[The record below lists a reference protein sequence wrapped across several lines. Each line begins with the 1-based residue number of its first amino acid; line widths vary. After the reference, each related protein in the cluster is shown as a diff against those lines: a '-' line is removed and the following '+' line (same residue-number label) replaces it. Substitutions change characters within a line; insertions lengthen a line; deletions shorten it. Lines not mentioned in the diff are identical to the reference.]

1 MTIVPRQ
8 EIRAKY
14 GVERPSLIN
23 HFKRSNPEFARILKR
38 FSSAVG
44 YDFGMWSRQVMYQ
57 TCRAKLEAMNLGELD
72 VMEIAAGDFW
82 RELPFKSFA
91 SMNYPEYDIT
101 KDALP
106 RTFDLIIADN
116 VFEHLSYPHRA
127 ACNVLKMLRPGG
139 TFLNITPFMVRVHN
153 IPIDCT
159 RWTELGMKYF
169 LIEAGF
175 DPDGIE
181 TGAWGN
187 RAVVKSDFTRWS
199 RRGFW
204 GSLKNE
210 PRFPIQVWA
219 FARAPRV
226 SPIP

>member
-1 MTIVPRQ
+1 MSLIEET
-8 EIRAKY
+8 RAKY
-14 GVERPSLIN
+14 GVERRSLVN
-23 HFKRSNPEFARILKR
+23 RFKEANPHLAGVLKR
-38 FSSAVG
+38 IATAVG
-44 YDFGMWSRQVMYQ
+44 FEYGMWQRQVMYQ
-57 TCRAKLEAMNLGELD
+57 TCRAKLEAMGVQNLD
-72 VMEIAAGDFW
+72 AMEISAGEFW
-82 RELPFKSFA
+82 RGLPFKSFA
-91 SMNYPEYDIT
+91 TMDYPQYDIT

-116 VFEHLSYPHRA
+116 VFEHLTYPLRA
-127 ACNVLKMLRPGG
+127 ARNVLKMLRPGG

-159 RWTELGMKYF
+159 RWTETGMKYF

-219 FARAPRV
+219 FARAPQ
-226 SPIP
+226 SPGRERA